1 MLLVKMEKPLY
12 PVAKEGN
19 HKVVELLLSREDI
32 EVNPMGMDGDT
43 PLNNAAYEGYH
54 MVVVEILLKRGE
66 VFVNKAVWIVI
77 LRFTLQ
83 PRRGMKKW

>member
-54 MVVVEILLKRGE
+54 MVVVEILASAAAGSDGDG
-66 VFVNKAVWIVI
+66 
-77 LRFTLQ
+77 
-83 PRRGMKKW
+83 RRLGHLGCESY